1 VSHCL
6 PVGKEN
12 TRQAM
17 ELFIEDDAVKNVVE
31 ASIEDG
37 PPGWNIDE
45 ARHVS
50 PGLLEAL
57 HKLTLNRN
65 ATEFKSDLYA
75 TFLLHS
81 RHSVVAEIPHKIV
94 FLVAA
99 IESLLIRDNRE
110 PIQKNLGERMAF
122 IIGNSLRERKD
133 IVRNVEDFYRVRS
146 AFFHHGR
153 SVKPEEADIVD
164 KFFFN
169 VWFCLGRLLVQADQ
183 YETKDKL
190 LAVLEDRKLS

>member
-1 VSHCL
+1 
-6 PVGKEN
+6 
-12 TRQAM
+12 
-17 ELFIEDDAVKNVVE
+17 
-31 ASIEDG
+31 
-37 PPGWNIDE
+37 
-45 ARHVS
+45 VS

-65 ATEFKSDLYA
+65 ANEFKSDLYA

-99 IESLLIRDNRE
+99 IESLLIKDNRE

-153 SVKPEEADIVD
+153 SVKPEETDIVD